1 MFRLSNVGIIQ
12 TAEADGN
19 NTRSCRFATVWTGML
34 NLSNKIF
41 EKESRDDYGHPTGII
56 ISELEYSWNLN

>member
-19 NTRSCRFATVWTGML
+19 NIRSCRFATVWTGML

-41 EKESRDDYGHPTGII
+41 EKESHEGY
-56 ISELEYSWNLN
+56 

>member
-41 EKESRDDYGHPTGII
+41 EKESRECYRHPTGIT
-56 ISELEYSWNLN
+56 ISELEYSWNSN

>member
-1 MFRLSNVGIIQ
+1 MWESFKLLKQ
-12 TAEADGN
+12 TA
-19 NTRSCRFATVWTGML
+19 TTPRSCRFATVWTGML